1 MAFFR
6 DVSATTYLHE
16 QLQDE
21 QKDGQQKI
29 EKTYRGIGR
38 IQDSYRERGWRA
50 PKTKQNVLRKI
61 SPVFFSIQQTTSHI
75 RYVYTVTQ
83 ISDGLSNL
91 RAFWTVT
98 N

>member
-61 SPVFFSIQQTTSHI
+61 SPVFFFHPA
-75 RYVYTVTQ
+75 
-83 ISDGLSNL
+83 DNL
-91 RAFWTVT
+91 THKICLHCDPNQRRAIEPARLLDCD
-98 N
+98 